1 VKRRLAVYDAL
12 LLPAIIALGG
22 FLRFYRIGSEGLWL
36 DEAFSVWMGR
46 QPVGEVLGWL
56 VRIDQHPPLYYAL
69 LHAWMCLGD
78 GEAAVRALS
87 GTCSTLTI
95 PVIYLLGRRLLDER
109 VGLLAALILA
119 VSPFHVR
126 LAQEARM
133 YALLALNA
141 SLTFYAL
148 ARLLT
153 DPRATGESP
162 GGQLVS
168 FWRAWRTTRR
178 RPPLGAIDT
187 DLAWLG
193 YVVFTTAT
201 LFTHNTAIFLP
212 IAANLLVFGLLLVR
226 RASVLPSPCLPV
238 AVSPL
243 FLRNWLLAQLAVC
256 LLWLPWLPA
265 LVAQAAGVYREFWI
279 PAPTWMTI
287 VGTVGVFASDLL
299 PPLPVVL
306 GAAGLLYAGL
316 VALGIARL
324 RRSPARLAFLLIVFA
339 TPIVGEWLIS
349 LCRPIFYDRTLIW
362 ASIPFY
368 VLLAAG
374 VLRLRRWPY
383 VLVAMLM
390 ILALNGLSLHNYY
403 VHFEEEEWDDAAT
416 LVAERAGPDDLVL
429 FNTAWG
435 QIPFDYYFHRL
446 RIRPVAERGVPVDLF
461 ERGVLEPRMT
471 VSDLVRLRALV
482 QDRGQVWLVYSHE
495 WYADPGGLIPS
506 TLEEELDLLDRW
518 EFHSLQVRLY
528 TESD

>member
-1 VKRRLAVYDAL
+1 VHDAL
-12 LLPAIIALGG
+12 LPLAIIALGG

-46 QPVGEVLGWL
+46 QPVGQMLGWL
-56 VRIDQHPPLYYAL
+56 VRIDQHPPLYYLL

-87 GTCSTLTI
+87 ALCSTLTI
-95 PVIYLLGRRLLDER
+95 PAVYLLGRRLLDER
-109 VGLLAALILA
+109 AGLLAALILA

-141 SLTFYAL
+141 SLALHTL

-153 DPRATGESP
+153 DPCAIKPP
-162 GGQLVS
+162 GRQLVS
-168 FWRAWRTTRR
+168 FWRAWRTARR
-178 RPPLGAIDT
+178 RPPWGTIDT
-187 DLAWLG
+187 DLSWLG

-201 LFTHNTAIFLP
+201 LFTHNTAVFLP
-212 IAANLLVFGLLLVR
+212 IAANLLVFGLLLVQ
-226 RASVLPSPCLPV
+226 RASVLPSPCPSV

-265 LVAQAAGVYREFWI
+265 LAAQAASVYREFWI
-279 PAPTWMTI
+279 LAPTWMTI
-287 VGTVGVFASDLL
+287 VGTVGVFASDSL
-299 PPLPVVL
+299 PLLPVVL
-306 GAAGLLYAGL
+306 GAAGLLYASL
-316 VALGIARL
+316 AALGIARL
-324 RRSPARLAFLLIVFA
+324 RRSLARLAFLLVVFA

-368 VLLAAG
+368 VLLATGA
-374 VLRLRRWPY
+374 LHLRRWPH
-383 VLVAMLM
+383 VLAVVLML
-390 ILALNGLSLHNYY
+390 LTLNGLSLHNYY
-403 VHFEEEEWDDAAT
+403 VHFEKEQWDDAAA
-416 LVAERAGPDDLVL
+416 LVAERARPDDLVL

-446 RIRPVAERGVPVDLF
+446 SDVPAVEHGVPVDLF
-461 ERGVLEPRMT
+461 DRGILEPKMA
-471 VSDLVRLRALV
+471 VSDLPRLRALV
-482 QDRGQVWLVYSHE
+482 QGRRQVWLIYSHE
-495 WYADPGGLIPS
+495 WYTDPGGLIPS
-506 TLEEELDLLDRW
+506 ALEEELDLLDRW
-518 EFHSLQVRLY
+518 GFHGLQVRLY
-528 TESD
+528 AESD